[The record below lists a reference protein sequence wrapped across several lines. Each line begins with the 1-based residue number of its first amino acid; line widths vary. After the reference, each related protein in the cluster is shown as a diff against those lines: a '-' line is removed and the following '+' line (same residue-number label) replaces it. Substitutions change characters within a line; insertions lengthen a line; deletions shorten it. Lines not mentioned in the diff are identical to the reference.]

1 MREIKIRA
9 GYIIIS
15 GIITM
20 VWAYK
25 NAWEIIEILAGP
37 LEEAYQVGS
46 VAREG
51 TMEEKK
57 LKFILTEITE
67 AFMAATEISICITI
81 YMIIPIILYQIWLFI
96 KPGLYEYE
104 KKIWKIRYG
113 TYCILSIINIIITYW
128 IILPATCKFFLSFE
142 MSDWNGAEGIKN
154 GIEINLEAKIYTYVC
169 LVERT
174 IFWCQIILQVP
185 TITIL
190 YIRSG
195 WTKSMRSIKRERKG
209 EEMYQYQPQ
218 EAQSTKEGKWEWR
231 KTKGK
236 AQQSKKRG
244 MEESQEKIITR
255 QRRGRGM
262 CYVVGI
268 IISGIIAPPDIISQ
282 VIIATPIIILYEI
295 TIYIVCIK
303 LVWFSYKM

>member
-1 MREIKIRA
+1 
-9 GYIIIS
+9 
-15 GIITM
+15 M

-113 TYCILSIINIIITYW
+113 AYCILSIINIIITYW

-195 WTKSMRSIKRERKG
+195 WTKSMRSIKRERFEKG
-209 EEMYQYQPQ
+209 GGIQ
-218 EAQSTKEGKWEWR
+218 
-231 KTKGK
+231 
-236 AQQSKKRG
+236 G